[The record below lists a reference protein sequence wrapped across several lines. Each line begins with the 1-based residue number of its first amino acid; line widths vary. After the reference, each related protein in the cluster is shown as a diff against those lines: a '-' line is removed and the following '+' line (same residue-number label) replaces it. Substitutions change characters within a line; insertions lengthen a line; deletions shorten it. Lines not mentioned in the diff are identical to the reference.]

1 MLKKN
6 ISVIILTKDNT
17 ELLFKCLTS
26 ITKQTYIHY
35 KVYIGDTGSNYDSIL
50 SIKKWIKNNA
60 TSFGFNNSQFLFY
73 INNIEFNFIR
83 GFQYDFSKNN
93 NEIIDKYISNN
104 TDLLLLL
111 NNDVEILDE
120 NLFKKTI
127 KFYAGTK
134 NVGTVGTR
142 LLFEDGTIQ
151 HDGIILLK
159 NKTNKYYSWSHKN
172 LKKDNDTHNS
182 NSPIHLEKVFGN
194 TGALMF
200 IEKELYAKYKLNEQY
215 ISCFQDVELNMRLLL
230 TGKDNYCFTNSV
242 NFHYESVTR
251 NKDVLNQK
259 KLIIDMQKIND
270 IIFSE
275 KINENEL
282 FTQWVV

>member
-1 MLKKN
+1 MLKN
-6 ISVIILTKDNT
+6 IAVVILTKDNT
-17 ELLFKCLTS
+17 ELLFKCLSS
-26 ITKQTYIHY
+26 IVRQTYTNY

-50 SIKKWIKNNA
+50 SIKKWIKNN
-60 TSFGFNNSQFLFY
+60 SSNFEFSGNQFVFY

-93 NEIIDKYISNN
+93 NEIITKHIAGD

-127 KFYAGTK
+127 KFYITNKNIGTI
-134 NVGTVGTR
+134 GTR

-182 NSPIHLEKVFGN
+182 NSPIHVEKVFGN

-200 IEKELYAKYKLNEQY
+200 IEKDLYAKYKLNESY

-230 TGKDNYCFTNSV
+230 NGRENYCFINSV
-242 NFHYESVTR
+242 NFHYESMTR
-251 NKDVLNQK
+251 QKDTMDKK
-259 KLIIDMQKIND
+259 KLIIDMQKINE
-270 IIFSE
+270 IIFNE
-275 KINENEL
+275 KINENNL
-282 FTQWVV
+282 FTEWVV

>member
-26 ITKQTYIHY
+26 IAKQTYTNY

-60 TSFGFNNSQFLFY
+60 TNFGFNNSQFLFY
-73 INNIEFNFIR
+73 MNNIEFNFIR
-83 GFQYDFSKNN
+83 GFKYDFSKNN

-104 TDLLLLL
+104 TDILLLL

-159 NKTNKYYSWSHKN
+159 NKTNKFYSWSHKN
-172 LKKDNDTHNS
+172 LRKDNDVYNS
-182 NSPIHLEKVFGN
+182 NNPIHIEKVFGN

-200 IEKELYAKYKLNEQY
+200 IEKELYLKYKLNDKY

-230 TGKDNYCFTNSV
+230 DGKDNYCFINSV
-242 NFHYESVTR
+242 NFHYESMTR
-251 NKDVLNQK
+251 QKDVMDRK
-259 KLIIDMQKIND
+259 KLIIDMQSIND
-270 IIFSE
+270 VVFNE